1 MKRIVLGV
9 FWWLI
14 LLLPARVWSLD
25 DLSQLA
31 NPVLD
36 AKAAVAEG
44 RIEFVGIQ
52 LPETLETPGLTDVQ
66 RRELSQDYPIRSLNR
81 RWKTFDNLEENP
93 AMLRSFR
100 GYALRYNLTVLKEMR
115 LHERRQLQK
124 YRY

>member
-1 MKRIVLGV
+1 MKRIVLS
-9 FWWLI
+9 WLW
-14 LLLPARVWSLD
+14 LLVVVPSLSWSLD

-36 AKAAVAEG
+36 AKTAVAEG

-52 LPETLETPGLTDVQ
+52 LKERLETPGLTDVQ
-66 RRELSQDYPIRSLNR
+66 RRELSQDYPIRALNR

-93 AMLRSFR
+93 TLLRSFR
-100 GYALRYNLTVLKEMR
+100 GYALRYNLTMLKEIR
-115 LHERRQLQK
+115 LHQRRQLQK